1 MSRSPDSNE
10 LAQLGLS
17 SQQPRHERLKAF
29 RKNPASAAVVN
40 KLVRE
45 NQGLYDRDTRAKDQL
60 NVGGYLRRT
69 SEETA
74 ANVTDS
80 SNLYQLLPDTE
91 LAEQILVSSIL
102 APKDMVNVELN
113 FNVNS
118 PKIPLEISGPMLAI
132 VEEFFTKT
140 YKIPALLPKILSDA
154 LFKRGSY
161 PMLILPESSIDE
173 IINSSGQVGLEDLNN
188 NDPFKLS
195 VGILG
200 NSVDSVGQ
208 AIPRRKTN
216 VSMESARDILSSRV
230 GTYNP
235 SVNTKGKDKQRIDI
249 KVLVS
254 DNPDILKAPFL
265 YNRVRS
271 QAVSARLGLGM
282 ESRAEMSRSDI
293 EASFYKPRQYQAREV
308 MAVKT
313 AGQVGRA
320 TVGHPLVMRLPS
332 ESIIPVHVPGSPEE
346 HVGYFVLLDA
356 TGNPLNKANK
366 ADYYNDL
373 GQNLQQNR
381 ELASQL
387 IAQSTRAVEGWRD
400 GTVDGTVDEATRM
413 YATVVENDLISRL
426 KNGLYNDTVEIARPL
441 EVYRIML
448 ARTFANMTTQL
459 LYVPVEL
466 VSYIAFD
473 YNQYG
478 VGQSLL
484 ENNKILASLRV
495 SMMLANTMSAI
506 DNSVAHTG
514 LNITL
519 DPDDPDPSTTV
530 EKLVHNYVNTRRAS
544 YPLGASS
551 PVDIIN
557 FLQNAGVDVH
567 VSGNPAYPETR
578 MEVED
583 RSRSIVEP
591 NNELEESLKKRYL
604 MSLGLS
610 PESVD
615 NSYNVEFATSI
626 VSSNLLLTK
635 RVILY
640 QDMFTEML
648 SDFFRKY
655 ISQSGSLREVLL
667 KCIAN
672 AKNSAE
678 QKEAELKEKQSP
690 AEQQAQAST
699 QGPELNA
706 NNKEEDEQYQE
717 WYREFVMSLSVSL
730 PRPDN
735 ITIERQMEAYKAYVE
750 ALEEVV
756 EAYINS
762 DFLDG
767 TALGEQADQVDVVKA
782 AILAYF
788 KRKWLNENN
797 VLPELLDLVT
807 FKEEEHPMLDLLE
820 VHNDHITA
828 IGASIQGYMIKVAGA
843 QKKRDELSRAV
854 EADQDIEIKGDSSGS
869 DYGSDDT
876 DDEEGSDDDFG
887 DDDFG
892 GDDDMDA
899 ELDDEGGEEEAE
911 PEEEEQEEEQE
922 EEESDADLESSGGL
936 AGDGVIIQPE

>member
-1 MSRSPDSNE
+1 MNQSPDSNE

-17 SQQPRHERLKAF
+17 TQTPRHERLKAF
-29 RKNPASAAVVN
+29 KRNPASAAVIN
-40 KLVRE
+40 KLVRDGS
-45 NQGLYDRDTRAKDQL
+45 GLYTKGDRSSEQL
-60 NVGGYLRRT
+60 GAGGYLRKT
-69 SEETA
+69 SDETA

-102 APKDMVNVELN
+102 APKDMVTVELN
-113 FNVNS
+113 FNVNN
-118 PKIPLEISGPMLAI
+118 PNIPLEISGPMLSI
-132 VEEFFTKT
+132 VDDFFTKT
-140 YKIPALLPKILSDA
+140 YKIPSLLPKILSDA

-161 PMLILPESSIDE
+161 PMLILPESSIDDV
-173 IINSSGQVGLEDLNN
+173 INSSGTVSMEHLQG
-188 NDPFKLS
+188 DPFKLS
-195 VGILG
+195 IGILG
-200 NSVDSVGQ
+200 NSADTVNQ
-208 AIPRRKTN
+208 PMARRKTS

-230 GTYNP
+230 SHFNP
-235 SVNTKGKDKQRIDI
+235 NVVTKNSKGVGSTKRMDL

-265 YNRVRS
+265 YSRVRS
-271 QAVSARLGLGM
+271 QAISSRLGLGL
-282 ESRAEMSRSDI
+282 ESRGEINRSDI
-293 EASFYKPRQYQAREV
+293 ESSFYKPRHHHAKDIV
-308 MAVKT
+308 SLKT
-313 AGQVGRA
+313 ASQTGKA

-366 ADYYNDL
+366 SDYYNDL
-373 GQNLQQNR
+373 GHNLQANR
-381 ELASQL
+381 DLSSQL
-387 IAQSTRAVEGWRD
+387 ISQSTRAVEGWKD
-400 GTVDGTVDEATRM
+400 GTVDNMVSESTKM
-413 YATVVENDLISRL
+413 YATIVEQDLISRL

-448 ARTFANMTTQL
+448 ARTFANMSTQL

-519 DPDDPDPSTTV
+519 DPDDPDPSSTV

-557 FLQNAGVDVH
+557 FLQNAGVDIH
-567 VSGNPAYPETR
+567 VTGSPAYPETR
-578 MEVED
+578 MDVED
-583 RSRSIVEP
+583 RARSIVEP
-591 NNELEESLKKRYL
+591 NNDLEESLKKRYL

-635 RVILY
+635 RVVLY

-655 ISQSGSLREVLL
+655 ISQSGELQKKLMQ
-667 KCIAN
+667 CI
-672 AKNSAE
+672 KNSQAVIRKDTE
-678 QKEAELKEKQSP
+678 EKGGEVKESA
-690 AEQQAQAST
+690 T
-699 QGPELNA
+699 
-706 NNKEEDEQYQE
+706 DEQMSV
-717 WYREFVMSLSVSL
+717 WYREFVSSLTVTL

-735 ITIERQMEAYKAYVE
+735 ITIERQMEAYDKYVE
-750 ALEEVV
+750 AIEKVV
-756 EAYINS
+756 DAYL
-762 DFLDG
+762 DTEFLDG

-797 VLPELLDLVT
+797 VLPEMLDLIT
-807 FKEEEHPMLDLLE
+807 FNEDNHPMLDVLN
-820 VHNDHITA
+820 VHTDHIQA
-828 IGASIQGYMIKVAGA
+828 IAASIQGYMIKIAED
-843 QKKRDELSRAV
+843 QKRRDALTRAIETDKDITV
-854 EADQDIEIKGDSSGS
+854 EGGDGG
-869 DYGSDDT
+869 GSDDT
-876 DDEEGSDDDFG
+876 DSDDDSDDFG
-887 DDDFG
+887 DDDF
-892 GDDDMDA
+892 
-899 ELDDEGGEEEAE
+899 EDDEGDID
-911 PEEEEQEEEQE
+911 EEEEEPADTEENSEE
-922 EEESDADLESSGGL
+922 TEEESEEDDSELES
-936 AGDGVIIQPE
+936 DETEVIVQPV

>member
-17 SQQPRHERLKAF
+17 AQTPRHERLKAF
-29 RKNPASAAVVN
+29 RRNPISAAVVN
-40 KLVRE
+40 KLVRQD
-45 NQGLYDRDTRAKDQL
+45 NGLYNHSDRTQDQL
-60 NVGGYLRRT
+60 GTGGYLRKV

-102 APKDMVNVELN
+102 APKDMVTVELN

-118 PKIPLEISGPMLAI
+118 PKIPLEISGPMLAL
-132 VEEFFTKT
+132 VEDFFTKA

-173 IINSSGQVGLEDLNN
+173 IINSSGNVGMEDLNQQ
-188 NDPFKLS
+188 DPFKLS

-208 AIPRRKTN
+208 TIPRRKTN

-235 SVNTKGKDKQRIDI
+235 VVNAKNSDSKRVDL
-249 KVLVS
+249 KVMVS

-265 YNRVRS
+265 YARVRS
-271 QAVSARLGLGM
+271 QAVSQRLGLGL

-293 EASFYKPRQYQAREV
+293 EGSFYKPRQHSVREV
-308 MAVKT
+308 MSLKT
-313 AGQVGRA
+313 ASQVGRA

-366 ADYYNDL
+366 SDYYNDL
-373 GQNLQQNR
+373 GHNLQANR

-387 IAQSTRAVEGWRD
+387 IGQATRAVEGWRD
-400 GTVDGTVDEATRM
+400 SSSSAIIEESTKM
-413 YATVVENDLISRL
+413 YATVVEQDLIARL
-426 KNGLYNDTVEIARPL
+426 KNGLYNDTVEISRPL

-519 DPDDPDPSTTV
+519 DPDDPDPSSTV

-557 FLQNAGVDVH
+557 FLQNAGVDIH
-567 VSGNPAYPETR
+567 VTGNPAYPETR
-578 MEVED
+578 MDVED
-583 RSRSIVEP
+583 RARSIVEP
-591 NNELEESLKKRYL
+591 NNDLEESLKKRYL

-615 NSYNVEFATSI
+615 NSYSVEFATSI

-635 RVILY
+635 RVVLY

-655 ISQSGSLREVLL
+655 ISQSGEMRRVLMQ
-667 KCIAN
+667 CI
-672 AKNSAE
+672 KNSQRSFVDSSVGE
-678 QKEAELKEKQSP
+678 NKEK
-690 AEQQAQAST
+690 
-699 QGPELNA
+699 PE
-706 NNKEEDEQYQE
+706 EVTDQVIEE
-717 WYREFVMSLSVSL
+717 WYREFVSSLAVTL

-735 ITIERQMEAYKAYVE
+735 ITIERQMEAYDKYIE
-750 ALEEVV
+750 ALEKVV
-756 EAYINS
+756 DAYLSS

-767 TALGEQADQVDVVKA
+767 TALGEQADQVDTVKA

-797 VLPELLDLVT
+797 VMPELLDLIT
-807 FKEEEHPMLDLLE
+807 FKEEDHPMLDLLN
-820 VHNDHITA
+820 VHTDHIEA
-828 IGASIQGYMIKVAGA
+828 IGASIQGYMVKVASD
-843 QKKRDELSRAV
+843 QKKRDELSRSV
-854 EADQDIEIKGDSSGS
+854 EKDRDIKLGAGDE
-869 DYGSDDT
+869 YGSDSS
-876 DDEEGSDDDFG
+876 DDSDSEGSDDDFG

-892 GDDDMDA
+892 GDD
-899 ELDDEGGEEEAE
+899 EEPPTDDDLPEGDEAPEGEEEE
-911 PEEEEQEEEQE
+911 PEGDE
-922 EEESDADLESSGGL
+922 ADLESKDGADSG
-936 AGDGVIIQPE
+936 DVIIQPV

>member
-17 SQQPRHERLKAF
+17 AQQPRLERMKAF

-45 NQGLYDRDTRAKDQL
+45 NNGLYDRDTRAKDQL

-69 SEETA
+69 SDETA

-102 APKDMVNVELN
+102 APKDMVTVDLN
-113 FNVNS
+113 FNVDS
-118 PKIPLEISGPMLAI
+118 PKIPLEISGPMLSI

-173 IINSSGQVGLEDLNN
+173 IINSSGQVGLEDLNS

-208 AIPRRKTN
+208 NIPRRKTS

-235 SVNTKGKDKQRIDI
+235 AVNTKQKDKSRVDL

-271 QAVSARLGLGM
+271 QAVSQRLGLGM

-293 EASFYKPRQYQAREV
+293 EASFYKPRQYQAREIV
-308 MAVKT
+308 GVKT
-313 AGQVGRA
+313 AGQVGRP

-373 GQNLQQNR
+373 GTNLQTNKDM
-381 ELASQL
+381 ASQL

-400 GTVDGTVDEATRM
+400 NTVDGVVDEATRM

-426 KNGLYNDTVEIARPL
+426 RNGLYNDTVEIARPL

-506 DNSVAHTG
+506 DNSVSHTG

-557 FLQNAGVDVH
+557 FLQNAGVDIH

-578 MEVED
+578 MDVED

-655 ISQSGSLREVLL
+655 ISQSGAMRDILL
-667 KCIAN
+667 KCIASSKQ
-672 AKNSAE
+672 AAD
-678 QKEAELKEKQSP
+678 QKEEHQEAGQSP
-690 AEQQAQAST
+690 AEQQAQASNT
-699 QGPELNA
+699 GPEIACDDKALDA
-706 NNKEEDEQYQE
+706 QYQE
-717 WYREFVMSLSVSL
+717 WYREFVMSLTVSL

-735 ITIERQMEAYKAYVE
+735 ITIERQMEAYDKYVE
-750 ALEEVV
+750 ALEKVID
-756 EAYINS
+756 AYIAS

-782 AILAYF
+782 AIMAYF

-797 VLPELLDLVT
+797 VMPELLDLIT
-807 FKEEEHPMLDLLE
+807 FKEEEHPMLDLLN

-828 IGASIQGYMIKVAGA
+828 IGASIQGYMIKVAA
-843 QKKRDELSRAV
+843 DQKKRDELSRAV
-854 EADQDIEIKGDSSGS
+854 EADQDIKLGSGDE
-869 DYGSDDT
+869 YGSDSSS
-876 DDEEGSDDDFG
+876 DDEGEGSDDDFG
-887 DDDFG
+887 DDGFG
-892 GDDDMDA
+892 GDDDLA
-899 ELDDEGGEEEAE
+899 DDEGGELDEEAE
-911 PEEEEQEEEQE
+911 PEAEEEAEAEEEDN
-922 EEESDADLESSGGL
+922 SDADLESSGGI
-936 AGDGVIIQPE
+936 AGDEVIVQPE

>member
-10 LAQLGLS
+10 MAQLGLS
-17 SQQPRHERLKAF
+17 AQTPRHERLKAF
-29 RKNPASAAVVN
+29 RRNPASAAVVN

-45 NQGLYDRDTRAKDQL
+45 DNGLYNRNDRAQDQL
-60 NVGGYLRRT
+60 GTGGYLRRI
-69 SEETA
+69 SDETA

-102 APKDMVNVELN
+102 APKDMVTVELN

-132 VEEFFTKT
+132 VEDFFTKA

-173 IINSSGQVGLEDLNN
+173 IINASGQVGMEDLHQQ
-188 NDPFKLS
+188 DPFKLS

-200 NSVDSVGQ
+200 NSVDSLGQ
-208 AIPRRKTN
+208 NIPRRKTS

-235 SVNTKGKDKQRIDI
+235 SVNTKGGKDKRVDL

-265 YNRVRS
+265 YARVRS
-271 QAVSARLGLGM
+271 QAVSQRLGLGM
-282 ESRAEMSRSDI
+282 ESRADMSRSDI
-293 EASFYKPRQYQAREV
+293 EGSFYKPRQHSVREV
-308 MAVKT
+308 MSLKT
-313 AGQVGRA
+313 ANQVGRA

-373 GQNLQQNR
+373 GHNLQANR

-387 IAQSTRAVEGWRD
+387 TAQATRAVEGWRD
-400 GTVDGTVDEATRM
+400 ATSAGTVEESTRM
-413 YATVVENDLISRL
+413 YATIVEQDLIARL

-519 DPDDPDPSTTV
+519 DPDDPDPSSTV

-557 FLQNAGVDVH
+557 FLQNAGVDIH

-578 MEVED
+578 MDVED

-591 NNELEESLKKRYL
+591 NNDLEESLKKRYL

-655 ISQSGSLREVLL
+655 ISQSGEMRETLMQ
-667 KCIAN
+667 CI
-672 AKNSAE
+672 KNSQRSVEAAAGEAGGDGLPQQKAE
-678 QKEAELKEKQSP
+678 EVTDEII
-690 AEQQAQAST
+690 
-699 QGPELNA
+699 
-706 NNKEEDEQYQE
+706 ED
-717 WYREFVMSLSVSL
+717 WYREFVTSLAVTL

-735 ITIERQMEAYKAYVE
+735 ITIERQMEAYDKYVE
-750 ALEEVV
+750 ALEKVV
-756 EAYINS
+756 EAYLS
-762 DFLDG
+762 SEFLDG
-767 TALGEQADQVDVVKA
+767 TALGEQADHVDTVKA

-797 VLPELLDLVT
+797 VMPELLDLIT
-807 FKEEEHPMLDLLE
+807 FKEEDHPMLDLLN
-820 VHNDHITA
+820 VHTDHIEA
-828 IGASIQGYMIKVAGA
+828 IGASIQGYMIKVAA
-843 QKKRDELSRAV
+843 DQQKRDNLSRAV
-854 EADQDIEIKGDSSGS
+854 EQDQGIKLGEGDESGGDDSS
-869 DYGSDDT
+869 DDS
-876 DDEEGSDDDFG
+876 EGSEDDFG
-887 DDDFG
+887 DDEGDF

-899 ELDDEGGEEEAE
+899 GEEPEDDAEPEEDADAEDDAE
-911 PEEEEQEEEQE
+911 PEEESED
-922 EEESDADLESSGGL
+922 DADLESKGGDV
-936 AGDGVIIQPE
+936 GDVIIQPV

>member
-17 SQQPRHERLKAF
+17 AQQPRHERLKAF
-29 RKNPASAAVVN
+29 RKNPTSAAVVN

-45 NQGLYDRDTRAKDQL
+45 NNGLYDRDTRAKDQL

-113 FNVNS
+113 FNVNN
-118 PKIPLEISGPMLAI
+118 PKIPLEISGPMLGI
-132 VEEFFTKT
+132 VEEFFTKA

-173 IINSSGQVGLEDLNN
+173 IINSSGQVGLEDLSS

-208 AIPRRKTN
+208 NIPRRKTS
-216 VSMESARDILSSRV
+216 VSMESARDILSTRV

-235 SVNTKGKDKQRIDI
+235 SVNTKGVKEKRMDL

-271 QAVSARLGLGM
+271 QAVSQRLGLGM

-293 EASFYKPRQYQAREV
+293 ESSFYKPRQYQAREIV
-308 MAVKT
+308 GIKT
-313 AGQVGRA
+313 AGQVGRP

-373 GQNLQQNR
+373 GHNLQSNR
-381 ELASQL
+381 DLSSQL

-400 GTVDGTVDEATRM
+400 NTVDGVVDEATRM

-519 DPDDPDPSTTV
+519 DPDDPDPSSTV

-557 FLQNAGVDVH
+557 FLQNAGVDIH

-640 QDMFTEML
+640 QDKFTDML

-655 ISQSGSLREVLL
+655 ISQSGALREALL

-672 AKNSAE
+672 AKLVVD
-678 QKEAELKEKQSP
+678 KEAAVEEEGQSP
-690 AEQQAQAST
+690 AEKEAQAT
-699 QGPELNA
+699 NEGPELQSTD
-706 NNKEEDEQYQE
+706 KEQEEQFQE
-717 WYREFVMSLSVSL
+717 WYREFVMSLVVTL

-735 ITIERQMEAYKAYVE
+735 ITIERQLEAYDKYVE
-750 ALEEVV
+750 ALEKVV
-756 EAYINS
+756 DAYIS
-762 DFLDG
+762 SEFLDG
-767 TALGEQADQVDVVKA
+767 TALGEQSDQVDVVKS

-797 VLPELLDLVT
+797 VMPELLDLVT
-807 FKEEEHPMLDLLE
+807 FKEENHPMLDLLN

-828 IGASIQGYMIKVAGA
+828 IGASIQGYMVKVAES
-843 QKKRDELSRAV
+843 QKKRDDLTRAI
-854 EADQDIEIKGDSSGS
+854 EADKDIVVKSEGGGS
-869 DYGSDDT
+869 YDN
-876 DDEEGSDDDFG
+876 DEEESEGSDDDFG

-892 GDDDMDA
+892 DD
-899 ELDDEGGEEEAE
+899 E
-911 PEEEEQEEEQE
+911 PEEEEPL
-922 EEESDADLESSGGL
+922 EEESEEGPAEEESVDDSDAELESVSGL
-936 AGDGVIIQPE
+936 AGDGVIVQPE

>member
-1 MSRSPDSNE
+1 MNQSPDSNA

-17 SQQPRHERLKAF
+17 SQTPRHERLKAF
-29 RKNPASAAVVN
+29 RKNPTSAAVVN
-40 KLVRE
+40 KLVRADS
-45 NQGLYDRDTRAKDQL
+45 GLYTQSERTQDSLGA
-60 NVGGYLRRT
+60 GGYLRKV
-69 SEETA
+69 SDETA

-102 APKDMVNVELN
+102 APKDMVTVELN
-113 FNVNS
+113 FNVNN
-118 PKIPLEISGPMLAI
+118 PNIPLEISGPMLSI
-132 VEEFFTKT
+132 VDDFFTKT
-140 YKIPALLPKILSDA
+140 YKIPSLLPKILSDA

-173 IINSSGQVGLEDLNN
+173 VINSTNTVSMEDLKS
-188 NDPFKLS
+188 DPFKLS

-200 NSVDSVGQ
+200 NAEDNVGQ
-208 AIPRRKTN
+208 TMARRKAN
-216 VSMESARDILSSRV
+216 VSMESARDILSTRV
-230 GTYNP
+230 GRYNP
-235 SVNTKGKDKQRIDI
+235 SVATKHNKEADGTKGKRVDL

-265 YNRVRS
+265 YSRVRS
-271 QAVSARLGLGM
+271 QAINERLGLSM
-282 ESRAEMSRSDI
+282 ESQSDISRSDI
-293 EASFYKPRQYQAREV
+293 ESSFYKPRQHHARDIV
-308 MAVKT
+308 SLST
-313 AGQVGRA
+313 GSQSGRD

-346 HVGYFVLLDA
+346 HVGYFVLLDS

-366 ADYYNDL
+366 SDYYNDL
-373 GQNLQQNR
+373 GHNLQANR
-381 ELASQL
+381 DLSSQL
-387 IAQSTRAVEGWRD
+387 IAQSSRAVEGWKD
-400 GTVDGTVDEATRM
+400 GTVDHTVAESTRM
-413 YATVVENDLISRL
+413 YATIVEQDLIARL

-448 ARTFANMTTQL
+448 ARTFANMSTQL

-478 VGQSLL
+478 IGQSLL

-557 FLQNAGVDVH
+557 FLQNAGVDIH
-567 VSGNPAYPETR
+567 VTGSPAYPETR
-578 MEVED
+578 MDVED
-583 RSRSIVEP
+583 RARSIVEP
-591 NNELEESLKKRYL
+591 NNDLEESLKKRYL

-635 RVILY
+635 RVVLY

-655 ISQSGSLREVLL
+655 ISQSGEMKRVLMA
-667 KCIAN
+667 CI
-672 AKNSAE
+672 KNSQA
-678 QKEAELKEKQSP
+678 AIRKQSEESTGTEATEESKV
-690 AEQQAQAST
+690 AEDHKIEAASD
-699 QGPELNA
+699 
-706 NNKEEDEQYQE
+706 KEIDA
-717 WYREFVMSLSVSL
+717 WYREFVASLTVSL

-735 ITIERQMEAYKAYVE
+735 ITIERQMEAYDKYVE
-750 ALEEVV
+750 ALEKVV
-756 EAYINS
+756 DAYLS
-762 DFLDG
+762 TEFLDG

-797 VLPELLDLVT
+797 VLPELLDLIT
-807 FKEEEHPMLDLLE
+807 FNEDNHPMLDLLN
-820 VHNDHITA
+820 VHTDHIQA
-828 IGASIQGYMIKVAGA
+828 IGSSIQGYMIKIAED
-843 QKKRDELSRAV
+843 QKKRNELSRAI
-854 EADQDIEIKGDSSGS
+854 EADKGIEIEASGGGGDSG
-869 DYGSDDT
+869 DDL
-876 DDEEGSDDDFG
+876 DDGDTESEDDDFG
-887 DDDFG
+887 DDYDTEE
-892 GDDDMDA
+892 DTDTESDEDEA
-899 ELDDEGGEEEAE
+899 ELEST
-911 PEEEEQEEEQE
+911 
-922 EEESDADLESSGGL
+922 ESD
-936 AGDGVIIQPE
+936 VIVQPDR